1 MAALVVVVVGLFILG
16 RPGTPAPSGLPVAFD
31 AAKAS
36 RDLRAIAEEYPQRV
50 AGSDADNSLAV
61 WIHDQLRR
69 IGLEPRVE
77 SFPAT
82 IDGKQVA
89 LQNVWAVSPGTGS
102 GTILMLA
109 NRDVSTVATQGAND
123 NASGVATLLSL
134 ARTFSATAHSR
145 SIIFLF
151 TTGDAAGA
159 TGARRFVEDYGSDDL
174 NAAIALRRTATRE
187 STGISLDGWS
197 AAPRIAPPWLWQLVP
212 ASVTRVRAKTTAH
225 LPAIADQVIRLAV
238 PAGSGAE
245 APFVAAGVPAI
256 SVSAAGAEVPPAQDT
271 VDNVSE
277 HTLTQISTTVVEMV
291 NAIDATAGTG
301 ARSGGTISLT
311 PERTLPGAS
320 LTLIFAVTLLPL
332 GTVTVDLLAHCLR
345 AKVRLRPA
353 FIRAALHLAPWM
365 LVVAIVYLANLVG
378 LLPRSPSAIIPPD
391 SPIAMSPL
399 YLRAL
404 ILLAVLVVAYVYAV
418 AVERRLKRGVTT
430 DPRAT
435 IFAAH
440 AALLAIAVLTLLL
453 NPYAI
458 LVVLPAAIFWPLA
471 RPGGWARSVLPVY
484 LGLAMLPVALVY
496 YAARLDV
503 GWKIWWYFLVLLEN
517 HTIPAI
523 VVLIGAVLFSTAGI
537 LAHSLHE
544 RGLPASALAS
554 SAERPARR
562 EPRAETEMAA
572 VTEVELR
579 RTRNRTRER
588 QRGPLR
594 R

>member
-1 MAALVVVVVGLFILG
+1 M
-16 RPGTPAPSGLPVAFD
+16 
-31 AAKAS
+31 
-36 RDLRAIAEEYPQRV
+36 
-50 AGSDADNSLAV
+50 
-61 WIHDQLRR
+61 
-69 IGLEPRVE
+69 
-77 SFPAT
+77 
-82 IDGKQVA
+82 
-89 LQNVWAVSPGTGS
+89 
-102 GTILMLA
+102 
-109 NRDVSTVATQGAND
+109 
-123 NASGVATLLSL
+123 
-134 ARTFSATAHSR
+134 
-145 SIIFLF
+145 
-151 TTGDAAGA
+151 
-159 TGARRFVEDYGSDDL
+159 
-174 NAAIALRRTATRE
+174 
-187 STGISLDGWS
+187 
-197 AAPRIAPPWLWQLVP
+197 
-212 ASVTRVRAKTTAH
+212 
-225 LPAIADQVIRLAV
+225 
-238 PAGSGAE
+238 
-245 APFVAAGVPAI
+245 
-256 SVSAAGAEVPPAQDT
+256 
-271 VDNVSE
+271 
-277 HTLTQISTTVVEMV
+277 
-291 NAIDATAGTG
+291 
-301 ARSGGTISLT
+301 
-311 PERTLPGAS
+311 
-320 LTLIFAVTLLPL
+320 
-332 GTVTVDLLAHCLR
+332 
-345 AKVRLRPA
+345 
-353 FIRAALHLAPWM
+353 
-365 LVVAIVYLANLVG
+365 
-378 LLPRSPSAIIPPD
+378 
-391 SPIAMSPL
+391 
-399 YLRAL
+399 
-404 ILLAVLVVAYVYAV
+404 LVVAYVYAV